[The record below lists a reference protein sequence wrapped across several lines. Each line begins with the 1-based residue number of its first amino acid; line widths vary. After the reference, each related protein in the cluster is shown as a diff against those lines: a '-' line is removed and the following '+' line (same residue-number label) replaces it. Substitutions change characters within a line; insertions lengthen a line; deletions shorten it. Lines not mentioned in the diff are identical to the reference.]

1 MQAEEGTS
9 NFQTTFTDLGGQEE
23 REIRVLQLQFMSP
36 EIEREQGVKFEHI
49 STPQPADIA
58 KVVGGDAAEVIIH
71 AANRQD
77 RPNTKASWAKAQG
90 STNLWA

>member
-1 MQAEEGTS
+1 M
-9 NFQTTFTDLGGQEE
+9 
-23 REIRVLQLQFMSP
+23 
-36 EIEREQGVKFEHI
+36 KFEHI

-71 AANRQD
+71 AADRQD